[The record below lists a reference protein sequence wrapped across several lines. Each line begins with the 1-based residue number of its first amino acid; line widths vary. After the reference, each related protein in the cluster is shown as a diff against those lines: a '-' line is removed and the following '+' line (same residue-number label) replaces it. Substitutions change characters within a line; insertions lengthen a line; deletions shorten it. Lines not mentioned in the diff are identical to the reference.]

1 MRNVRTPEEIRLKI
15 SELTSEAEKLKEELH
30 ISCAIN
36 GETPYDRYKGKW
48 VFHNAYESGCDYIY
62 VLGVTDDVDDVYF
75 YGYGVH
81 YDYQLKKL
89 EIISSEYPS
98 DFYIYYPDNVT
109 IINEKDVK
117 KEVLKLLAEELD
129 ELLDS
134 DNG

>member
-1 MRNVRTPEEIRLKI
+1 MTSRKPEEIEAEILPLKWKLEELEKELKI
-15 SELTSEAEKLKEELH
+15 SK
-30 ISCAIN
+30 AIN
-36 GETPYDRYKGKW
+36 NYTNYNQYKGKW

-109 IINEKDVK
+109 IIDKKDVK

>member
-36 GETPYDRYKGKW
+36 GETPYDKYKGKW
-48 VFHNAYESGCDYIY
+48 VFHNAYESGCDYIQ
-62 VLGVTDDVDDVYF
+62 VLGVTDNVDDVYF

-81 YDYQLKKL
+81 YDYQLKRL
-89 EIISSEYPS
+89 EMTSWEYPD

-109 IINEKDVK
+109 IIDEKDVK
-117 KEVLKLLAEELD
+117 KEVLKLLSEELD
-129 ELLDS
+129 ELL
-134 DNG
+134 NLGNE